1 MTEMKIGDLIVYRAR
16 TGSRPIMLVTKVEP
30 DDSIT
35 KVGNI
40 ITVQAAR
47 HGDSATKVHRV
58 HSDWVEV
65 LSESR

>member
-1 MTEMKIGDLIVYRAR
+1 MKIGDLIVYRQDR
-16 TGSRPIMLVTKVEP
+16 RDPSPVMLVTKVEP

-35 KVGNI
+35 MVGNI
-40 ITVQAAR
+40 ITVQAMR
-47 HGDSATKVHRV
+47 HGDSATKVV

>member
-1 MTEMKIGDLIVYRAR
+1 MKIGDLIVYRAS

-40 ITVQAAR
+40 ITVQAMR

>member
-1 MTEMKIGDLIVYRAR
+1 MKIGDLIVYRIHN
-16 TGSRPIMLVTKVEP
+16 GSRPIMLVTKVEP

-40 ITVQAAR
+40 ITVQAMR

>member
-1 MTEMKIGDLIVYRAR
+1 MKIGDLIVYRAR

-40 ITVQAAR
+40 ITVQAMR

-65 LSESR
+65 LSEGR